1 MLENLNKKQKLMLF
15 LILAIMACF
24 IVYYIYTVLGKTKLS
39 DFTEDDI
46 AMSDGLNDIEA
57 NSDMDNDLEQT
68 ASSAS
73 TVDSEDE
80 TILVHV
86 SGQVKHNTVV
96 ELPADSRVKDA
107 IEAAGGL
114 TKQADLTNINLAYI
128 LDDGEK
134 IYIPKKGE
142 KIDAE
147 DVGVIGTGSDTG
159 QAGTSTSTSSSDKT
173 TKININKA
181 TQTELESIPG
191 IGPSIAQKIID
202 YREVNGNYTSVEDV
216 KNVSGIGDAKYE
228 KMKEYIKVK

>member
-1 MLENLNKKQKLMLF
+1 M
-15 LILAIMACF
+15 I
-24 IVYYIYTVLGKTKLS
+24 
-39 DFTEDDI
+39 
-46 AMSDGLNDIEA
+46 
-57 NSDMDNDLEQT
+57 
-68 ASSAS
+68 
-73 TVDSEDE
+73 
-80 TILVHV
+80 
-86 SGQVKHNTVV
+86 
-96 ELPADSRVKDA
+96 DA

-134 IYIPKKGE
+134 IYIPRKGE

-147 DVGVIGTGSDTG
+147 DVGVIGAGSDTG